1 MASESSFDVV
11 SEIDRQELANA
22 LDQVRREVA
31 QRYDFKGLVVEIK
44 DEKDKLTI
52 LVPDEYKYTALLE
65 ILKTKLMRRDLS
77 LKILGEE
84 HKEAA
89 SGGTLR
95 VAIKLVEGVEGETAK
110 LINKLIRD
118 AFPKIKSTIQGP
130 TIRVSSK
137 SRDELQAVMKLLT
150 DNPQIKVPLQFTNY
164 R

>member
-1 MASESSFDVV
+1 MASESSFDIV
-11 SEIDRQELANA
+11 SEIDRQELSNA

-31 QRYDFKGLVVEIK
+31 QRYDFKGLTIEIK
-44 DEKDKLTI
+44 EEADKLI
-52 LVPDEYKYTALLE
+52 IAVPDEYKYTALLE
-65 ILKTKLMRRDLS
+65 VIKTKLMRRDVS
-77 LKILGEE
+77 LKILGDE
-84 HKEAA
+84 HKEPA

-95 VAIKLVEGVEGETAK
+95 VTIKLVEGVEGEMAK

-137 SRDELQAVMKLLT
+137 SRDELQAVMKLLEA
-150 DNPQIKVPLQFTNY
+150 NPQITVPLQFTNY